1 MLSDHKQA
9 EAYALVTD
17 ALDELNVWLDSIE
30 SALLKEDWPAVH
42 RVGDKLATAK
52 EILDV

>member
-17 ALDELNVWLDSIE
+17 ALEDLNSWLNVIE
-30 SALLKEDWPAVH
+30 AMFIEDDWDMVKKI
-42 RVGDKLATAK
+42 GQKLGAAQ
-52 EILDV
+52 DVLEA